1 MSFKSTTSIIS
12 QYDPGE
18 LVHIITKEE
27 IAYTSKKKKK
37 NARFCYSMLAEAQR
51 TCTGVDS
58 MGVSKQFFG
67 NISTKLV
74 LRMKRKQKAGTLT

>member
-1 MSFKSTTSIIS
+1 
-12 QYDPGE
+12 
-18 LVHIITKEE
+18 
-27 IAYTSKKKKK
+27 
-37 NARFCYSMLAEAQR
+37 MLAEAQR